1 VVVRGGGELGSA
13 VARLLFRA
21 GLPVL
26 VLERSEPF
34 AVRRRV
40 SFAAAVW
47 EGDAE
52 VEGVRG
58 ARVGSADEAETLLG
72 EPERVPLLVDPEA
85 RCLDRLRPAVL
96 VDARMLKT
104 ASAAARRSDLFAV
117 GLGPGFV
124 AGIDVDAVVETQ
136 RGPELGRVIWSGPAL
151 ADSAVPTPVQGIDVD
166 RVIRAPAAGPFRSRV
181 AIGDL
186 VECRQLV
193 GDVGRTPTPA
203 PTGGLVRG
211 LLADGVR
218 VEAGVKIGDIDPR
231 GAGIDPG
238 RISDKG
244 RAVAAGVLEAVL
256 TATPRRVRA

>member
-1 VVVRGGGELGSA
+1 

-21 GLPVL
+21 GLPVV
-26 VLERSEPF
+26 VLERPEPF

-47 EGDAE
+47 DGDAD

-58 ARVGSADEAETLLG
+58 ERVGSADEAESLLG
-72 EPERVPLLVDPEA
+72 QSERVPLLVDPEA
-85 RCLDRLRPAVL
+85 RCLERLSPAVL
-96 VDARMLKT
+96 VDARMLK
-104 ASAAARRSDLFAV
+104 SPPAAARRFDRFSV

-124 AGIDVDAVVETQ
+124 AGFDVDAVVETQ
-136 RGPELGRVIWSGPAL
+136 RGPELGRVIWSGPAQP
-151 ADSAVPTPVQGIDVD
+151 DSAVPTPVQGVDVD
-166 RVIRAPAAGPFRSRV
+166 RVIRAPASGAFRSRV

-186 VECRQLV
+186 VGPGDLV
-193 GDVGRTPTPA
+193 GDVGGTPTPA
-203 PTGGLVRG
+203 RIGGLVRG

-218 VEAGVKIGDIDPR
+218 VERGVKIGDIDPR

-244 RAVAAGVLEAVL
+244 RAVAAGALEAVL
-256 TATPRRVRA
+256 TSAPRPVRG

>member
-1 VVVRGGGELGSA
+1 
-13 VARLLFRA
+13 VAQLVFRA
-21 GLPVL
+21 GLPVV
-26 VLERSEPF
+26 VLERAEPL

-47 EGDAE
+47 DGDAD

-58 ARVGSADEAETLLG
+58 LRVGSADEAEEWLG
-72 EPERVPLLVDPEA
+72 EPTRVPLLVDPEA
-85 RCLDRLRPAVL
+85 RCLERLRPAVL
-96 VDARMLKT
+96 VDARMRKT
-104 ASAAARRSDLFAV
+104 ASAITPRSDRFAV

-124 AGIDVDAVVETQ
+124 AGKDVDAVVETQ
-136 RGPELGRVIWSGPAL
+136 RGPELGRMIWSGSAQ

-166 RVIRAPAAGPFRSRV
+166 RVIRAPASGAFRSRV

-186 VECRQLV
+186 VERGQLV
-193 GDVGRTPTPA
+193 GDVGGTPTPA
-203 PTGGLVRG
+203 PIGGLVRG
-211 LLADGVR
+211 LLAEGVR

-231 GAGIDPG
+231 GARIDPG

-256 TATPRRVRA
+256 TAAPRPARP